1 MNTENKHWHVNEFT
15 RELSKRFSEKT
26 GQSESIHYNTVTNW
40 FNALEQKGLHTVS
53 KIEDT
58 RVFDELDMEIALFI
72 IQNRKDKWQ
81 LEAIFNVL
89 PKQIEL
95 RQTVPDQEK
104 NAPIKEAI
112 NEQRLIEMVNV
123 KLTAIGKNIDASTV
137 VLNKQNQLTLE
148 INQLEN
154 TIMSIESDLRNIE
167 RNKRYIKLMD
177 LKEEVATVAATKNKG
192 FFGRLFKSSADPV
205 REPLIVKESVPA
217 ITEELEALNKEYEE
231 LEIKKKEIEEELDE
245 KKNEFESLNKNIRNK
260 HTVTLEE
267 AKALLQLDHTDIILE
282 KESVGNEPS

>member
-95 RQTVPDQEK
+95 RQTVPDQDK
-104 NAPIKEAI
+104 NTPIKEDI

-154 TIMSIESDLRNIE
+154 TIMSVESDLRNIE

-231 LEIKKKEIEEELDE
+231 LEIKKKEIKEELNE

>member
-154 TIMSIESDLRNIE
+154 TIMSVESDLRNIE

-231 LEIKKKEIEEELDE
+231 LEIKKKEIKEELNE